1 MENQTSA
8 LFSTTSTSNL
18 ENGNCVVESRVPA
31 SSVLSFSSTTS
42 SADICVEID
51 DENNAD
57 TSSSLKRPLE
67 EQEVCSVCNDVATG
81 YHYGTPSCNGCKTFF
96 RRTVMKKQV
105 FQCQFDGNCPVDK
118 NVRCA
123 CRHCRFKKCLEAG
136 MSKESI
142 QNNRDPIG
150 YTKRTRRILNQFP
163 PFSEEASSGITASS
177 SGITADTPTNSLVLS
192 NATMPSFTPSQS
204 SFNPFMNPIPNVS
217 SNNNTQCNI

>member
-1 MENQTSA
+1 MENQTSSSA

-57 TSSSLKRPLE
+57 RDTSSSLKRPLD

-136 MSKESI
+136 MSKEL
-142 QNNRDPIG
+142 NRPQ
-150 YTKRTRRILNQFP
+150 T
-163 PFSEEASSGITASS
+163 SS
-177 SGITADTPTNSLVLS
+177 STISQQQTSDVEHVQEDLLLQRLFGIE
-192 NATMPSFTPSQS
+192 
-204 SFNPFMNPIPNVS
+204 
-217 SNNNTQCNI
+217 